1 MSMIFIHILALEGM
15 NVVFILFFQLVA
27 HVNQITTTTTDL
39 SFSTQQ
45 EIPTIL
51 KLNNDPYKFNKHW
64 SNVDTKTNPA
74 TSQPY

>member
-51 KLNNDPYKFNKHW
+51 KLNNDPYKFNKH
-64 SNVDTKTNPA
+64 
-74 TSQPY
+74 

>member
-1 MSMIFIHILALEGM
+1 VHQIMSMIFIHILALEGM

-51 KLNNDPYKFNKHW
+51 KLNNDPYKFNKH
-64 SNVDTKTNPA
+64 
-74 TSQPY
+74 